1 MERNVNSKEHISGS
15 GSSAASC
22 GISLE
27 AYQAIRVAVAE
38 EVAMNSHSSS
48 ATERG
53 AVSRERRDSGSAHG
67 TIVVRQTF
75 LNLVSIYYIYIIL
88 F

>member
-1 MERNVNSKEHISGS
+1 MFFTGDSRSP
-15 GSSAASC
+15 SAASYDTA
-22 GISLE
+22 ISLE
-27 AYQAIRVAVAE
+27 PYQAIRVAVD
-38 EVAMNSHSSS
+38 EVAMTSHSSS

-53 AVSRERRDSGSAHG
+53 AVSRERNPASAHG

-75 LNLVSIYYIYIIL
+75 LNFVSIYIIYI